1 MRAQE
6 EKNKGIKKTGRQNV
20 YHNLFTYELCCRRT
34 SRRNC
39 SRNRIRHTVP
49 YPTAMKK
56 TSVQRSVTDRPMG
69 NTPRVSPGT
78 T

>member
-1 MRAQE
+1 
-6 EKNKGIKKTGRQNV
+6 
-20 YHNLFTYELCCRRT
+20 
-34 SRRNC
+34 
-39 SRNRIRHTVP
+39 VP